1 MTNQPNPNA
10 AKRKPMLTTLA
21 VAFLLIGI
29 GYGIYY
35 TTVLSQREETDNA
48 YVGGN
53 LVTLTSQV
61 NGTVVDIRADET
73 RFVKA
78 GEEVVKLDPADAE
91 VSLRQAEAQLG
102 ETVRQL
108 RQQYVGA
115 SQYDKLVEQRSSDLA
130 RAEADY
136 KRRQPLAADQVVSA
150 EDVEHARLAVV
161 AARAAME
168 AAKQQSEAAHALVDG
183 VDLKKHPSV
192 LKARANFVQ
201 AWLASRRNALV
212 APVSGYVAKRS
223 AQVGTRVSPGTTV
236 LSIVPLDQLWVDANF
251 KESELA
257 NIRIGQ
263 PATITTDLYGS
274 KVSYQGKVVGLA
286 AGTGSAFSLLPAQNA
301 TGNWIKVVQRVPVR
315 ISLDQKALQAH
326 PLRIGLSTTVEVDTH
341 DRSGAVLAATP
352 VAGSLFQTKAL
363 NQPLPEADSLAD
375 KIIDRNAGSV
385 R

>member
-1 MTNQPNPNA
+1 MSQAPNPNA
-10 AKRKPMLTTLA
+10 AKRKPMMTALA
-21 VAFLLIGI
+21 AAFLLAGAC
-29 GYGIYY
+29 YALYY
-35 TTVLSQREETDNA
+35 TLVLSQREETDNA

-53 LVTLTSQV
+53 LVALTSQV

-78 GEEVVKLDPADAE
+78 GENVVMLDPADAE
-91 VSLRQAEAQLG
+91 VALRQAGAQLG

-108 RQQYVGA
+108 RQQYAGA
-115 SQYDKLVEQRSSDLA
+115 GQYDKLVAQRASDLA

-136 KRRQPLAADQVVSA
+136 QRRQPLVADQVVSA
-150 EDVEHARLAVV
+150 EDADHARRAME
-161 AARAAME
+161 AARAALE
-168 AAKQQSEAAHALVDG
+168 AARRQAEAAHALVDG
-183 VDLKKHPSV
+183 VELQKHPTV

-201 AWLASRRNALV
+201 AWLAARRNALV

-263 PATITTDLYGS
+263 KAKVTTDMYGG
-274 KVSYQGKVVGLA
+274 KVVYEGKVVGLG

-315 ISLDQKALQAH
+315 ISLDPKALMEH
-326 PLRIGLSTTVEVDTH
+326 PLRIGLSTTVEVETR
-341 DRSGAVLAATP
+341 DRSGPVLAATP
-352 VAGSLFQTKAL
+352 ANQSLYQTRAL
-363 NQPLPEADSLAD
+363 AQPLPEADALAD
-375 KIIDRNAGSV
+375 KIIAGNAGH
-385 R
+385 